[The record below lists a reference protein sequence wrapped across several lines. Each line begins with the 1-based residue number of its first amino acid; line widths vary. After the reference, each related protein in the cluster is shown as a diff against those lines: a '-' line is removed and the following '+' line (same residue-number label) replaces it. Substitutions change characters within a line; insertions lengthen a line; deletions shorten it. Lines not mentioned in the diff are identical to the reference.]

1 MLIQAGS
8 VVPVSVPGNILGL
21 INLWLPWLQA
31 NIVGLVPRPN
41 LSPALLQA
49 TKKNRSRRK
58 SGNEVDIVGPRMEPL
73 N

>member
-49 TKKNRSRRK
+49 VKKTGAGESLGMR
-58 SGNEVDIVGPRMEPL
+58 
-73 N
+73 